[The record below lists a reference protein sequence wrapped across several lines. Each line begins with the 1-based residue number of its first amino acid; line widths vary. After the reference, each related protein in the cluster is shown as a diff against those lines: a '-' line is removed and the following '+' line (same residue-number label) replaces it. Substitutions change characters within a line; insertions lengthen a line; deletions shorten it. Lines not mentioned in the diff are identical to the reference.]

1 MKTIKNIWGGSIT
14 RRLIQS
20 FVLVLTLLISI
31 FIFALVKS
39 QRSFLYQQSI
49 STTESLTVT
58 LASNSIS
65 WILANDIIGLE
76 EVVNSQSQFP
86 NLLYTMILSPEGK
99 VLGHSDKSKVGLY
112 VKDSVSS
119 SLIDATA
126 NPKQL
131 ITNTQLVDI
140 ATPVLANGQL
150 IGWARVG
157 ISQEAI
163 NRELRAITRN
173 GILYTLFAVTIGLIV
188 SYLLARGLTRGIL
201 QLVIVA
207 QKIAKGDED
216 ERVTFIRNDEL
227 GQLGATLNSM
237 LDTLIS
243 QKKSTEEAK
252 KALQAEVAER
262 KRVANELHQHKDTLE
277 KTVKERTK
285 ELSDINEHLES
296 EVSERKKAVQ
306 AAESANQAKSQF
318 LANMSHEIRTPLNAV
333 IGFSELLS
341 KKIIDPQH
349 ANHLSAINKAGNSL
363 LLIINDILDLS
374 KLDAEQLSID
384 SKPLYLKSLLNEI
397 ALIFSVKTDEKML
410 DFSVSIDS
418 SVPEALILDEIRLR
432 QVLIN
437 LVGNAVKFTN
447 TGGITIS
454 VSASPI
460 DLDTNST
467 ELKISVIDTGIG
479 ISSDSLELIFE
490 AFRQQSNQSTK
501 LYGGTGL
508 GLAISKRMIELMDGS
523 LSVSSEE
530 ERGST
535 FTINLPQTSIA
546 NLIDIEEI
554 KETSHN
560 EEVVFKDSTVL
571 IVDDIESN
579 RLYLSEALG
588 TLGITAV
595 TVENGKEAIKQA
607 EDIQPDLIFMDIKMP
622 VMNGIE
628 ATEIIKTNS
637 KTKLIPV
644 IALTASVEKL
654 DSNEFDSFL
663 RKPLELNTLEE
674 ELKKFIPY
682 TVETAQPLPDFCIIH
697 DYYEEVIDF
706 SVKEKLRETIL
717 PLTDKV
723 FNVFEIESVKLI
735 ADILAEASNS
745 SGFYTFERVA
755 KDLKSSASSF
765 DITAVYKLLNELKIF
780 LNCDECSKCELK
792 NR

>member
-479 ISSDSLELIFE
+479 IPSDSLELIFE